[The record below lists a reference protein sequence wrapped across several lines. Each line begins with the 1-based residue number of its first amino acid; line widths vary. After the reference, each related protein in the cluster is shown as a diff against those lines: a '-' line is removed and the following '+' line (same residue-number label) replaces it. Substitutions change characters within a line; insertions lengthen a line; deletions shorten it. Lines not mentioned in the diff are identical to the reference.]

1 MNDLPISQIR
11 RTRFIAANYS
21 RLQGLR
27 IFPFGLLLFA
37 VTYIT
42 NLQHGPAPHS
52 VLPQI
57 LFAIA
62 AAVLYWLIDR
72 YYTRTFGQIVRP
84 SRGHLDLIAG
94 ICGGAMGLVAF
105 LIENNYH
112 HLPFSPIGLV
122 LAAAIIID
130 YLMLARIT
138 EVWYMPFWPVFA
150 LLIAIISILPVL
162 GLTGWW
168 TIIGARTQFMG
179 VLMASGLI
187 FIVYSIASHIYFIK
201 MLSQEVP
208 DGGSV

>member
-27 IFPFGLLLFA
+27 ILPFGMLLFA
-37 VTYIT
+37 VIYVSNI
-42 NLQHGPAPHS
+42 QRGPAPHS
-52 VLPQI
+52 ILPQF
-57 LFAIA
+57 LFVIA

-84 SRGHLDLIAG
+84 SRGHLDLIAAIG
-94 ICGGAMGLVAF
+94 GGAMGLAAF

-112 HLPFSPIGLV
+112 HLPFSVIGLV

-130 YLMLARIT
+130 YLLLAGIT

-150 LLIAIISILPVL
+150 LLIAIVSILPIF

-168 TIIGARTQFMG
+168 IIIGARTQFIG

-187 FIVYSIASHIYFIK
+187 FIAYAITSHIYFIK
-201 MLSQEVP
+201 MLSREVSN
-208 DGGSV
+208 GGSV